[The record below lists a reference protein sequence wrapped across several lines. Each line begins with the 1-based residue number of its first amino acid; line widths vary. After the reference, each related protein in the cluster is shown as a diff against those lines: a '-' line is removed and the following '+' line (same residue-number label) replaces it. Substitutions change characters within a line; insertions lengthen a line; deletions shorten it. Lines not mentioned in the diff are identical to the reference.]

1 MQVIRFVLVLVVFM
15 LVIVSV
21 GYLLYQNQTPEQSM
35 EITTP
40 TTPEQSAAVEV
51 ADVTLYFY
59 PDSDTAPAD
68 IVALESFLR
77 TQATVK
83 EVEIHTANDVLASY
97 RSTNKDN
104 PEALQ
109 KLEDVDDNPFNNR
122 FDIVVA
128 ETDLKAVEDSIETKD
143 VYGYF
148 SLEVESL

>member
-1 MQVIRFVLVLVVFM
+1 MQLIKFVSLALVVVCVF
-15 LVIVSV
+15 V
-21 GYLLYQNQTPEQSM
+21 GYMLYKNQTSTQSM

-40 TTPEQSAAVEV
+40 ATPEQGVPDEV

-77 TQATVK
+77 TQAAVK
-83 EVEIHTANDVLASY
+83 EVKIHTANDVLAVY
-97 RSTNKDN
+97 QSTNKDN

-109 KLEDVDDNPFNNR
+109 KLEDVDGNPFNDR
-122 FDIVVA
+122 IDIVVA